1 MPKKN
6 IEQLDELKKS
16 TLGSYV
22 KKASADAVDKMDD
35 SGQELSFGDPEVG
48 MKLSD
53 KAGKRLAGVSKA
65 TDRLTKEDYVSEDEG
80 FDVDP
85 EIHARNVERTRKR
98 LNRMPGFTKM
108 NSPEK
113 QQRIADKI
121 TKHTYLGHTFDGAFR
136 LAHIGES
143 IASDTLK
150 ADSRSDDSNPKSKI
164 AAINAVIG
172 SMNAMSSDELTKW
185 YTSAMALIGKE
196 ASALPGSA
204 NSDSNKSSLNMKGSA
219 AVGSGGA
226 SAADPMPKLDHK
238 NNPLASMKE
247 DVEEMFVGTE
257 LSEEFKDKA
266 TTLFEAAV
274 NARATLEIARLEE
287 EFEAAYEERL
297 EEEVTSIVEN
307 VETNLDTYMNY
318 VVEKW
323 MEDNQVAIESS
334 LRNEI
339 MEEFIGG
346 LKGLFAEHYIN
357 VPEEK
362 VDVIEAM
369 AQKIETL
376 ENALN
381 ESINDANELKSVL
394 AEAKMS
400 SLIDE
405 LSEGLT
411 MSQAEKFAALA
422 EGVSFDGNFNS
433 YKSKLEMVKETYFS
447 MKPKTSNIEEETF
460 ESDEESVNTVN
471 MDPHVSNYVRAIART
486 TKK

>member
-1 MPKKN
+1 MSTEDY
-6 IEQLDELKKS
+6 ISEDE
-16 TLGSYV
+16 YN
-22 KKASADAVDKMDD
+22 A
-35 SGQELSFGDPEVG
+35 
-48 MKLSD
+48 LSD
-53 KAGKRLAGVSKA
+53 KDKADYVIAEKITSADYENEYVKRLKTPATSVKGGKKAKTDAAKHLSRRIYGQMTHMGHASKPHPNNNMRPHQPYAIGAGPKGKLPEAVEESTA
-65 TDRLTKEDYVSEDEG
+65 SE
-80 FDVDP
+80 
-85 EIHARNVERTRKR
+85 
-98 LNRMPGFTKM
+98 
-108 NSPEK
+108 
-113 QQRIADKI
+113 
-121 TKHTYLGHTFDGAFR
+121 
-136 LAHIGES
+136 
-143 IASDTLK
+143 TLR

-164 AAINAVIG
+164 EAINAVIG
-172 SMNAMSSDELTKW
+172 SMNSMSSDELTKW

-219 AVGSGGA
+219 AIGSGGA
-226 SAADPMPKLDHK
+226 SAPDAMPRLDHK

-247 DVEEMFVGTE
+247 DVEEMFVGTD

-287 EFEAAYEERL
+287 EFEIAYEERL
-297 EEEVTSIVEN
+297 EEEVASIVEN
-307 VETNLDTYMNY
+307 VETNLDTYLDY
-318 VVEKW
+318 IVENW
-323 MEDNQVAIESS
+323 MEDNQVAVESS

-346 LKGLFAEHYIN
+346 LKGLFAEHYIDM
-357 VPEEK
+357 PEEK
-362 VDVIEAM
+362 VNVIEAM

-376 ENALN
+376 ETALN
-381 ESINDANELKSVL
+381 ESINDNNELKSELV
-394 AEAKMS
+394 EAKML
-400 SLIDE
+400 SLVDE

-447 MKPKTSNIEEETF
+447 MKPRTSNIEEETF
-460 ESDEESVNTVN
+460 ESDDESVNTVN

>member
-1 MPKKN
+1 MPKN
-6 IEQLDELKKS
+6 NQIEDIEEFNEEMKHRIHFSADDANNASTAVKAAARLKK
-16 TLGSYV
+16 LGYTVTGKGGVGHRRILDVTSPS
-22 KKASADAVDKMDD
+22 ASHSARLHKM
-35 SGQELSFGDPEVG
+35 FG
-48 MKLSD
+48 KNT
-53 KAGKRLAGVSKA
+53 KRYDTGVS
-65 TDRLTKEDYVSEDEG
+65 DVNEEDEYQ
-80 FDVDP
+80 F
-85 EIHARNVERTRKR
+85 EFNAKVEDI
-98 LNRMPGFTKM
+98 
-108 NSPEK
+108 E
-113 QQRIADKI
+113 
-121 TKHTYLGHTFDGAFR
+121 
-136 LAHIGES
+136 ES
-143 IASDTLK
+143 IASETLK

-172 SMNAMSSDELTKW
+172 SMNSMSSDELTKW

-204 NSDSNKSSLNMKGSA
+204 SSDSNKSSLNMKDSA
-219 AVGSGGA
+219 ATGSGGA
-226 SAADPMPKLDHK
+226 SAPDAMPRLDHK

-247 DVEEMFVGTE
+247 DVEEMFVGTD

-287 EFEAAYEERL
+287 EFETAYEQRL
-297 EEEVTSIVEN
+297 EEEVASIVEN
-307 VETNLDTYMNY
+307 VETNLDTYLDY
-318 VVEKW
+318 IVENW
-323 MEDNQVAIESS
+323 MEDNQVAVESS

-346 LKGLFAEHYIN
+346 LKGLFTEHYID

-362 VDVIEAM
+362 VNIIEAM

-381 ESINDANELKSVL
+381 ESINDNNELKSELV
-394 AEAKMS
+394 EARML
-400 SLIDE
+400 SLVDE

-411 MSQAEKFAALA
+411 ISQAEKFAALA

-460 ESDEESVNTVN
+460 ESDDESVNTVN

>member
-1 MPKKN
+1 MSTKN
-6 IEQLDELKKS
+6 NEQLDEISKDLA
-16 TLGSYV
+16 TSY
-22 KKASADAVDKMDD
+22 KQKAIASK
-35 SGQELSFGDPEVG
+35 GQA
-48 MKLSD
+48 M
-53 KAGKRLAGVSKA
+53 
-65 TDRLTKEDYVSEDEG
+65 
-80 FDVDP
+80 
-85 EIHARNVERTRKR
+85 
-98 LNRMPGFTKM
+98 
-108 NSPEK
+108 
-113 QQRIADKI
+113 ADKDPDTMIKRMRGIKTASSKLGQQTGSSRGGRGSAAVYQKANVPATEEIEFI
-121 TKHTYLGHTFDGAFR
+121 TQNEYDALSEEEQEMY
-136 LAHIGES
+136 ES
-143 IASDTLK
+143 IASETLK

-164 AAINAVIG
+164 AAINSVIG

-204 NSDSNKSSLNMKGSA
+204 NSNANKNSIN
-219 AVGSGGA
+219 
-226 SAADPMPKLDHK
+226 
-238 NNPLASMKE
+238 MKE
-247 DVEEMFVGTE
+247 DVEEMFVGTD

-287 EFEAAYEERL
+287 EFETAYEERL
-297 EEEVTSIVEN
+297 EEEVASIVEN
-307 VETNLDTYMNY
+307 VETNLDTYLDY

-323 MEDNQVAIESS
+323 MEDNQVAVESS

-381 ESINDANELKSVL
+381 ESIDDVNELKSVL

-447 MKPKTSNIEEETF
+447 MKPQTSNIEEETF
-460 ESDEESVNTVN
+460 ESDDESVNTVN

>member
-1 MPKKN
+1 MSTKN
-6 IEQLDELKKS
+6 NEFEQLDEN
-16 TLGSYV
+16 YAV
-22 KKASADAVDKMDD
+22 K
-35 SGQELSFGDPEVG
+35 
-48 MKLSD
+48 
-53 KAGKRLAGVSKA
+53 
-65 TDRLTKEDYVSEDEG
+65 LTKTARPKDVTDDEDQPVKAVEKHYDIHKGDKKVGKVVHHYNDYGGHFFDATLHGKKVPFDRQNEG
-80 FDVDP
+80 PTTAKAFIDGIAKTKWHAKNIKEAAEQMVD
-85 EIHARNVERTRKR
+85 
-98 LNRMPGFTKM
+98 
-108 NSPEK
+108 
-113 QQRIADKI
+113 
-121 TKHTYLGHTFDGAFR
+121 
-136 LAHIGES
+136 ES
-143 IASDTLK
+143 IASETLK

-164 AAINAVIG
+164 AAINSVIG
-172 SMNAMSSDELTKW
+172 SMNSMSSDELTKW

-204 NSDSNKSSLNMKGSA
+204 NSNANKSSLNMNSTA
-219 AVGSGGA
+219 AKGSGGA
-226 SAADPMPKLDHK
+226 SAPDAMPKLDHK

-247 DVEEMFVGTE
+247 DVEEMFVGTD

-287 EFEAAYEERL
+287 EYEAAYEERL
-297 EEEVTSIVEN
+297 EEEVALIVEN
-307 VETNLDTYMNY
+307 VETNLDTYLDY
-318 VVEKW
+318 IVENW
-323 MEDNQVAIESS
+323 MEDNQVAVESS

-346 LKGLFAEHYIN
+346 LKGLFAEHYID

-362 VDVIEAM
+362 VNVIEAM

-376 ENALN
+376 ETALN
-381 ESINDANELKSVL
+381 ESINDVNELKSVL
-394 AEAKMS
+394 TEAKMT
-400 SLIDE
+400 SLVDE

-447 MKPKTSNIEEETF
+447 IKPQTSNIEEETF
-460 ESDEESVNTVN
+460 ESDDQSVNTVN

>member
-1 MPKKN
+1 MSTEDYISK
-6 IEQLDELKKS
+6 DE
-16 TLGSYV
+16 YN
-22 KKASADAVDKMDD
+22 A
-35 SGQELSFGDPEVG
+35 
-48 MKLSD
+48 LSD
-53 KAGKRLAGVSKA
+53 KDKADYVIAEKITSSDYEDEYFKRLQTPATSVRGEKKAKTNAARQLARRGDGQLTHMGYASKPHPDNNMRPHQPYSIGAGPKGK
-65 TDRLTKEDYVSEDEG
+65 L
-80 FDVDP
+80 P
-85 EIHARNVERTRKR
+85 ESVE
-98 LNRMPGFTKM
+98 
-108 NSPEK
+108 
-113 QQRIADKI
+113 
-121 TKHTYLGHTFDGAFR
+121 
-136 LAHIGES
+136 ES

-204 NSDSNKSSLNMKGSA
+204 NSNANKNSLN
-219 AVGSGGA
+219 
-226 SAADPMPKLDHK
+226 
-238 NNPLASMKE
+238 MKE
-247 DVEEMFVGTE
+247 DVEEMFVGTD

-287 EFEAAYEERL
+287 EFETAYEERL
-297 EEEVTSIVEN
+297 EEEVASIVEN
-307 VETNLDTYMNY
+307 VETNLDTYLDY
-318 VVEKW
+318 IVEKW

-346 LKGLFAEHYIN
+346 LKGLFAEHYID

-381 ESINDANELKSVL
+381 ESINDTIELKSVL

-447 MKPKTSNIEEETF
+447 MKPRTSNIEEETF
-460 ESDEESVNTVN
+460 ESDDESVNTVN

>member
-1 MPKKN
+1 MARKN
-6 IEQLDELKKS
+6 TKTEVVENIDEIEVKLDEASMSSGQKAAYRMGMTHGAK
-16 TLGSYV
+16 GV
-22 KKASADAVDKMDD
+22 KKIDASK
-35 SGQELSFGDPEVG
+35 SFGPHADYYHRGYEQGYEGEKWREHKSNDRLRNEEVSEEEQEMYELDEG
-48 MKLSD
+48 KYDYPKHMTQTRTNSD
-53 KAGKRLAGVSKA
+53 MGTTNAADNRERRKAFRKKIKAIQHKELMSGKRKQS
-65 TDRLTKEDYVSEDEG
+65 
-80 FDVDP
+80 
-85 EIHARNVERTRKR
+85 VE
-98 LNRMPGFTKM
+98 
-108 NSPEK
+108 
-113 QQRIADKI
+113 
-121 TKHTYLGHTFDGAFR
+121 
-136 LAHIGES
+136 ES
-143 IASDTLK
+143 VASDTLK

-164 AAINAVIG
+164 AAINSVIG

-196 ASALPGSA
+196 ASSLPGSA
-204 NSDSNKSSLNMKGSA
+204 NSDSNRNSLN
-219 AVGSGGA
+219 
-226 SAADPMPKLDHK
+226 
-238 NNPLASMKE
+238 MKE
-247 DVEEMFVGTE
+247 DVEEMFVGTD

-266 TTLFEAAV
+266 ITLFEAAV

-287 EFEAAYEERL
+287 EFETAYEQLL
-297 EEEVTSIVEN
+297 EEEVASIVEN
-307 VETNLDTYMNY
+307 VETNLDIYLDY

-323 MEDNQVAIESS
+323 MEDNQVAVESS

-346 LKGLFAEHYIN
+346 LKGLFTEHYID

-362 VDVIEAM
+362 VNVIEAM

-381 ESINDANELKSVL
+381 ESINDNNELKSELV
-394 AEAKMS
+394 EARML
-400 SLIDE
+400 SLVDE

-460 ESDEESVNTVN
+460 ESDDESVNTVN

>member
-1 MPKKN
+1 MSTEN
-6 IEQLDELKKS
+6 NDQFEEFEELDEGKWDYPKHMTQTKTTSDAGS
-16 TLGSYV
+16 TN
-22 KKASADAVDKMDD
+22 AADN
-35 SGQELSFGDPEVG
+35 
-48 MKLSD
+48 
-53 KAGKRLAGVSKA
+53 R
-65 TDRLTKEDYVSEDEG
+65 DR
-80 FDVDP
+80 
-85 EIHARNVERTRKR
+85 RK
-98 LNRMPGFTKM
+98 
-108 NSPEK
+108 
-113 QQRIADKI
+113 
-121 TKHTYLGHTFDGAFR
+121 AFR
-136 LAHIGES
+136 KKMKAIQHKELMSGKQKQPVEES
-143 IASDTLK
+143 IASETLK
-150 ADSRSDDSNPKSKI
+150 ADSRTDTSHPQSKI
-164 AAINAVIG
+164 EAINSVIG

-204 NSDSNKSSLNMKGSA
+204 NSDANKSSLNMKSSA
-219 AVGSGGA
+219 ATGNGGP
-226 SAADPMPKLDHK
+226 SAPDAMPRLDHK

-247 DVEEMFVGTE
+247 DVEEMFVGTD

-287 EFEAAYEERL
+287 EFETAYEERL
-297 EEEVTSIVEN
+297 EEEVASIVEN
-307 VETNLDTYMNY
+307 VETNLDTYLDY
-318 VVEKW
+318 IVENW
-323 MEDNQVAIESS
+323 MEDNQVAVESS

-346 LKGLFAEHYIN
+346 LKGLFTEHYID

-362 VDVIEAM
+362 VNVIEAM

-381 ESINDANELKSVL
+381 ESINDNNELKSELV
-394 AEAKMS
+394 EARML
-400 SLIDE
+400 SLVDE

-460 ESDEESVNTVN
+460 ESDDESVNTVN

>member
-35 SGQELSFGDPEVG
+35 SGQELSHGSIETG

-53 KAGKRLAGVSKA
+53 KARKRLAGVSKA
-65 TDRLTKEDYVSEDEG
+65 TDRLTKEEYDALSEE
-80 FDVDP
+80 
-85 EIHARNVERTRKR
+85 
-98 LNRMPGFTKM
+98 
-108 NSPEK
+108 EK
-113 QQRIADKI
+113 EM
-121 TKHTYLGHTFDGAFR
+121 Y
-136 LAHIGES
+136 ES
-143 IASDTLK
+143 VASDTLK
-150 ADSRSDDSNPKSKI
+150 ADSRSDDSNPNSKI

-204 NSDSNKSSLNMKGSA
+204 SSDSNKSSLNMKDSA
-219 AVGSGGA
+219 ATGSGGA
-226 SAADPMPKLDHK
+226 SAADSMPKLDHK

-247 DVEEMFVGTE
+247 DVEEMFVGTD

-287 EFEAAYEERL
+287 EFETAYEEKL
-297 EEEVTSIVEN
+297 EEEVASIVEN

-400 SLIDE
+400 SLVDE

-460 ESDEESVNTVN
+460 ESDDESVNTVN